1 MIAYLEG
8 VVAQKDQNEL
18 VIDVNGV
25 GYLLTCSM
33 TTLAN
38 TPPAGERARVFTYMS
53 VREDGVELFG
63 FSSLEEKRMFQR
75 LTSVSGIGPKTAVNI
90 LGSMPL
96 RDLTLAIMAGDTTA
110 LARAQGIG
118 KKTAQRIPLEL
129 KEKVDEGDLQALNN
143 TGVSM
148 PVHMP
153 KTDAAAEAI
162 EALIALGYTSSEAAR
177 AVSEAAGQSE
187 DTQEIVMLALR
198 GMAGRM

>member
-118 KKTAQRIPLEL
+118 KKTAQRIALEL
-129 KEKVDEGDLQALNN
+129 KEKVDEGDLQALNI